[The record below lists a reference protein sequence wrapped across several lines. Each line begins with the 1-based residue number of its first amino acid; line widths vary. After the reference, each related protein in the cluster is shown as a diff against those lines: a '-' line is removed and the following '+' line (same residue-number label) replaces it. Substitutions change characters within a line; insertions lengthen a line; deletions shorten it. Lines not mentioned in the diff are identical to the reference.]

1 MESDKYKNSVIYR
14 IYCKNTDIKDCYI
27 GSSKSIYFRMNSH
40 KSVCCNKTISEYNE
54 KKYEFIRNNGGWDNF
69 DYEIL
74 EYYPCNN
81 FEELRQKEQEY
92 IEKLNP
98 SLNDAPCFRTEEFKK
113 ERIKINQKNWEQTDS
128 GKESRL
134 NSSRKYTEKL
144 MNNPEK
150 HKKKLENKSEWGK
163 KPKYCEVCDINIT
176 NNRWYIH
183 QKSKEHL
190 DNLKEQSIINDDEY
204 NKILETVEEN
214 KNIERYC
221 EFCRKN
227 IKKKHWNDH
236 IKTKNHLKNV
246 ENSKNGINELDDKN
260 KMLCKYCDVILTKKS
275 WNKHTKTEKHLK
287 NVEIYEKK
295 INELDDKN
303 KILCEEC

>member
-1 MESDKYKNSVIYR
+1 R
-14 IYCKNTDIKDCYI
+14 
-27 GSSKSIYFRMNSH
+27 
-40 KSVCCNKTISEYNE
+40 
-54 KKYEFIRNNGGWDNF
+54 
-69 DYEIL
+69 
-74 EYYPCNN
+74 
-81 FEELRQKEQEY
+81 
-92 IEKLNP
+92 
-98 SLNDAPCFRTEEFKK
+98 
-113 ERIKINQKNWEQTDS
+113 KNWSKTDS
-128 GKESRL
+128 GKESQL